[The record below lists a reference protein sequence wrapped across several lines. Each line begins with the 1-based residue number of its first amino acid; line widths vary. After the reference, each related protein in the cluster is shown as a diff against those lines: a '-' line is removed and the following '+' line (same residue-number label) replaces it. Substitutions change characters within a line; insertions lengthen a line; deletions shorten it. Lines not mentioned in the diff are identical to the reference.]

1 VAQRTPAVTYGTAIG
16 VARAYDGGMQP
27 RTESD
32 LALGLMRNAEALV
45 SVMDGLSDEAEAY
58 GRLLIDEPTVKRL
71 SSLLRERGQLRAILR
86 ATRTSESY

>member
-1 VAQRTPAVTYGTAIG
+1 
-16 VARAYDGGMQP
+16 MQP

-45 SVMDGLSDEAEAY
+45 SVMDGLADEAEEY
-58 GRLLIDEPTVKRL
+58 GRLLIDESTVRRL

-86 ATRTSESY
+86 AARSSEAY